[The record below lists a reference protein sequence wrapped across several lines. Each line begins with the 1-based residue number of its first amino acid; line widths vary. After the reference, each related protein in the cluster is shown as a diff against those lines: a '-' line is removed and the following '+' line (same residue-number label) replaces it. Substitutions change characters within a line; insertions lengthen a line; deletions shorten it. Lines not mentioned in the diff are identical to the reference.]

1 MTWQLFGSFPG
12 LFAYYTA
19 TLTAEIIKGVRR
31 VSAMRKTL
39 PNVLLPLPTVPVQ
52 QGAHTGTD
60 VFWGMQKGHIRGSVG
75 SSGLS
80 QPERAKLQRHHQH
93 FVLHQGTASLRAGLG
108 AGQAKALHTHPL
120 HVIPPNSPSRR
131 SQVNKLKYVMF
142 GMYQCTQMSKSSRTT
157 FVMHVFI
164 PSFLSGDTEILIK
177 SLTNT

>member
-1 MTWQLFGSFPG
+1 MLNF
-12 LFAYYTA
+12 
-19 TLTAEIIKGVRR
+19 
-31 VSAMRKTL
+31 
-39 PNVLLPLPTVPVQ
+39 LLPLSTLPVQ

-60 VFWGMQKGHIRGSVG
+60 LFQGMQKGHIHGSVG

-80 QPERAKLQRHHQH
+80 QPERDKPQRYHQH
-93 FVLHQGTASLRAGLG
+93 FVLHQGTASRRAGLG

-120 HVIPPNSPSRR
+120 HIIPPNSPSR
-131 SQVNKLKYVMF
+131 SLQVNKSKYVMF

-164 PSFLSGDTEILIK
+164 PSFLPGDTKILIK